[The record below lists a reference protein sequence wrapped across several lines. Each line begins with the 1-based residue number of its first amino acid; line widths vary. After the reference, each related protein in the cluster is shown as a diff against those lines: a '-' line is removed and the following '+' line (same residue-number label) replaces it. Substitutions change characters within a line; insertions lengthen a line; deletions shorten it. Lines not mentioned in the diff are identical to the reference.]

1 MVSFLLKKS
10 AIEGFVKSIVSE
22 NGVMADPSV
31 HVSLYKKRF
40 KVKVVGQMR
49 SRTAAVQQMSN
60 LEQEIREGLE
70 NFFGLTRPVQFSVAV
85 NEIQDSKSRLV
96 SRVE

>member
-1 MVSFLLKKS
+1 M
-10 AIEGFVKSIVSE
+10 
-22 NGVMADPSV
+22 
-31 HVSLYKKRF
+31 
-40 KVKVVGQMR
+40 KVVGQMR

-60 LEQEIREGLE
+60 LDQEIREGLE